1 MADIRPLRPGD
12 PERLGD
18 YRLTGLLG
26 EGGQGAVYLAED
38 EPGHRVAVKLLH
50 ARFSTDPKARSRF
63 AAEVAVAQRV
73 SAFCTARILDSDV
86 EGDRPYIVS
95 EYIDGPSLSAAL
107 ADGGPRR
114 GADLDRL
121 AIGTMTALAAI
132 HQAGVV
138 HRDFKPANVLLAADG
153 PRVID
158 FGIARALD
166 ATGTLSSTAVGTPA
180 YMAPEQISGAPVG
193 PAADVFAWGAT
204 MAFAATG
211 RPAFGQDSIPAVMH
225 RILNMAPDLGMMP
238 EPLRGVVADCLSK
251 DPALRPASQQ
261 VLATLLTL
269 AGNPPKPG
277 GAGGDGADEM
287 LSRGAETAAADSAR
301 LLAAQSPLGVR
312 QPLTPQALGS
322 HPQLVQ
328 PPPPLHQLPPPPA
341 QMPVPQPQA
350 QQQPQAPGGPWS
362 GPSAYAG
369 ASTWPSGQQQGPPG
383 PGVDMTKPPG
393 TRSRKRI
400 GVLAGAGGAA
410 AVALALTATLVIVSM
425 NGDGGHDPAP
435 PAGRTGGTLRMSVT
449 DVSSDQGAI
458 DPSHSFSGTERFL
471 GKQLFTGLTETRP
484 DGTMA
489 NRLATNIRPDASC
502 TNWTITIRGGTT
514 FSDGEP
520 VDAAAFARGWAR
532 SAATATGAGPILMTD
547 IDGYSDVSAGKA
559 DALSGVQATGDTLTV
574 RLTTPSCDF
583 PARLADPVFAP
594 VPRAAGPS
602 TNQTFNM
609 SPVGNG
615 PFKLQAYTKGKSAML
630 VRNARYAFTKTKL
643 DGVEVDLTSDTA
655 QGRAQFASG
664 ETGWA
669 ALRGTDLA
677 SARGTSGL
685 VMTTLPYTR
694 MLVPITARGPMKSKE
709 ARLAVSYAL
718 DRTQL
723 AQVWGPAVRPAHGIV
738 PPSIPGFGK
747 PGVCASC
754 DATDPVKAKTSAAQ
768 AGLGTG
774 TIVRLYTQQQLAS
787 NQAAAQAIVDRLESV
802 LGWNVKIVQV
812 PDFTR
817 FRSTVAADDAS
828 GLALFSWGPD
838 YPAPYTMLWPLL
850 GGTIVATP
858 KNDYYNL
865 SGWKNSGFDNL
876 ISNAVRTSQASSRT
890 GLYKQAEKTA
900 LDDMALIPLAYDGA
914 GALVSAKYVNLKPDY
929 DGDPTVA
936 SAALK

>member
-12 PERLGD
+12 PERLGG

-50 ARFSTDPKARSRF
+50 ARFSADPKARSRF

-107 ADGGPRR
+107 AGGGPRR

-132 HQAGVV
+132 HQAGIV
-138 HRDFKPANVLLAADG
+138 HRDFKPANVLLAEDG

-225 RILNMAPDLGMMP
+225 RILNLAPDLGMMP
-238 EPLRGVVADCLSK
+238 EPLRGVVAGCLSK

-261 VLATLLTL
+261 VLAMLLTL

-277 GAGGDGADEM
+277 GGAGDRADEM

-301 LLAAQSPLGVR
+301 LQAALSPLSVR
-312 QPLTPQALGS
+312 QPLTPGPHDS
-322 HPQLVQ
+322 HPRFAPAPQGPVPQ
-328 PPPPLHQLPPPPA
+328 PPPPAP
-341 QMPVPQPQA
+341 MPQGVPMPG
-350 QQQPQAPGGPWS
+350 PQAPGGPWS

-369 ASTWPSGQQQGPPG
+369 PSTWPSGPQAPPA
-383 PGVDMTKPPG
+383 PGVDMTKPPRPG
-393 TRSRKRI
+393 SRRRI

-410 AVALALTATLVIVSM
+410 FVALAVIATVIVVNM
-425 NGDGGHDPAP
+425 NGGGDNDPEP
-435 PAGRTGGTLRMSVT
+435 PVGQVGGTLRMSVS
-449 DVSSDQGAI
+449 DVSTDQGAI

-471 GKQLFTGLTETRP
+471 GKQLFTGLTETGT
-484 DGTMA
+484 DGTRH
-489 NRLATNIRPDASC
+489 NRLATAIKPDATC

-514 FSDGEP
+514 FSNGEP

-532 SAATATGAGPILMTD
+532 SAATATGAGPVLMSD
-547 IDGYSDVSAGKA
+547 IAGYSEVSTGKA
-559 DALSGVQATGDTLTV
+559 DALSGVQATGDGLTV
-574 RLTTPSCDF
+574 RLTSPSCDF
-583 PARLADPVFAP
+583 PDRLADPVFAP
-594 VPRAAGPS
+594 VPRSAGAS
-602 TNQTFNM
+602 ANQAYNLN
-609 SPVGNG
+609 PVGNG
-615 PFKLQAYTKGKSAML
+615 PFKLQTYSKGKSVVL
-630 VRNARYAFTKTKL
+630 VRNDRWAFGATKL
-643 DGVEVDLTSDTA
+643 DGVEVDLTAAAA
-655 QGRAQFASG
+655 QGRAAFTAG
-664 ETGWA
+664 RAGWA
-669 ALRGTDLA
+669 SLRGSDLTA
-677 SARGTSGL
+677 ARGTSGL
-685 VMTTLPYTR
+685 VTRTLPFTR
-694 MLVPITARGPMKSKE
+694 MLVPITARGPMTSKE

-718 DRTQL
+718 DRRQL
-723 AQVWGPAVRPAHGIV
+723 ASVWGPADQPAHGIV
-738 PPSIPGFGK
+738 PPALSGFGA
-747 PGVCASC
+747 PGACASC
-754 DATDPVKAKTSAAQ
+754 DAPDPAKAKQLAQQ
-768 AGLGTG
+768 AGLRPGT
-774 TIVRLYTQQQLAS
+774 TVRLYLQQSTTNQPAAEAVAQQLK
-787 NQAAAQAIVDRLESV
+787 SV
-802 LGWNVKIVQV
+802 LGWNVETKLTPIA
-812 PDFTR
+812 DFTK
-817 FRSTVAADDAS
+817 FRSTVVADDAS
-828 GLALFSWGPD
+828 GLILFAWGPD
-838 YPAPYTMLWPLL
+838 YPAPYSMLWPLL

-865 SGWKNSGFDNL
+865 SGWKSQGFDDL
-876 ISNAVRTSQASSRT
+876 ISNAVRTSAASART
-890 GLYKQAEKTA
+890 DLYKRAERTA
-900 LDDMALIPLAYDGA
+900 LDDMALVPLVYDGG
-914 GALVSAKYVNLKPDY
+914 GALVSGKYVNLGMDY